1 MLPVPV
7 LLAVAWPLAAHLCSR
22 LVYSSKLTFLPFIY
36 SAVNLSSGIA
46 FKGTGLILGMFGLL
60 ELLLELE
67 TGGRIGVALPVPEPG
82 VAAVPAPDDP
92 LELEPVLG
100 LFPKREPSPPKP
112 EPPLPVEPELEPF
125 AELLVEL
132 LPDPNMF
139 PQLKPAEPDAE
150 PELLLAAELE
160 LVLELWLP
168 PNILPQPNPALPEAF
183 DSFLES

>member
-1 MLPVPV
+1 M
-7 LLAVAWPLAAHLCSR
+7 
-22 LVYSSKLTFLPFIY
+22 Y
-36 SAVNLSSGIA
+36 SAVNLSLGIG

-67 TGGRIGVALPVPEPG
+67 AGGRSGVALPVPEPG
-82 VAAVPAPDDP
+82 VATVPAPDDP

-125 AELLVEL
+125 AELLEEL
-132 LPDPNMF
+132 LPDPLPDPNMF

-168 PNILPQPNPALPEAF
+168 PNILPQPNPAPPEAF
-183 DSFLES
+183 DSFFES